1 MWDQPQ
7 ELPPACVAHI
17 TGNVASSATHAQRDP
32 CMCVTYYCTILT
44 KQYDN
49 TVDRDA
55 LQCALSSRHM
65 HAHTCK
71 KLASCS
77 HLEVLLTSVS
87 SESESESGLHGLL
100 LVTGLLSAAQ

>member
-1 MWDQPQ
+1 
-7 ELPPACVAHI
+7 
-17 TGNVASSATHAQRDP
+17 
-32 CMCVTYYCTILT
+32 MCTAVH
-44 KQYDN
+44 N

-87 SESESESGLHGLL
+87 SESESESHF
-100 LVTGLLSAAQ
+100 TAFCS

>member
-1 MWDQPQ
+1 
-7 ELPPACVAHI
+7 
-17 TGNVASSATHAQRDP
+17 
-32 CMCVTYYCTILT
+32 MCTAVH
-44 KQYDN
+44 N

-77 HLEVLLTSVS
+77 HLEVLLVRAVRIGVGGPLLDCLLVA
-87 SESESESGLHGLL
+87 SGLQLAL
-100 LVTGLLSAAQ
+100 EVERLVAVDELVRLVVADT

>member
-1 MWDQPQ
+1 MYSY
-7 ELPPACVAHI
+7 
-17 TGNVASSATHAQRDP
+17 NYS
-32 CMCVTYYCTILT
+32 CT
-44 KQYDN
+44 QHRY

-87 SESESESGLHGLL
+87 SESESESHFIHGLL
-100 LVTGLLSAAQ
+100 LVTITGLLSAAQ